1 MKNDGWVLVS
11 NNEEG
16 TLQLTN
22 IVHHID
28 GCGMNNGRNVLG
40 KISPEEARW
49 KKHCLRCEAKLGNRS
64 PVARPTEGKKVEV
77 RLNDQ
82 LLAGVDAHASSM
94 GLTRADALREIIT
107 AGLPMSAG
115 KLPGD

>member
-49 KKHCLRCEAKLGNRS
+49 KKHCLR
-64 PVARPTEGKKVEV
+64 
-77 RLNDQ
+77 
-82 LLAGVDAHASSM
+82 
-94 GLTRADALREIIT
+94 
-107 AGLPMSAG
+107 
-115 KLPGD
+115 